1 MTADILDQDSSV
13 RGGRLISVSN
23 RLPVILSRRRDGR
36 WQADPGSGGL
46 ITALVPVLQN
56 RGGLWIGWPGVVE
69 EEGIEHISE
78 VLERTGRDSGYT
90 LHPVH
95 LSASERED
103 YYYGFANEIVWP
115 IFHDL
120 QTLCNFAPQ
129 YWRGYCQVNRK
140 FAQTIA
146 QHYQVGDYIWV
157 HDYHLMKVGEEL
169 EAFGITC
176 ATGFYLHIPFPSLDI
191 FLKLPWRMEILRA
204 LLRYDLLGFQT
215 LRDRR
220 NFAQC
225 VSTIIPDAKIEGEG
239 QVIIVQLGNR
249 TVRLG
254 GFPISI
260 DFNEFATQAQQPEVV
275 DLARH
280 FHENLPKRQVVLGL
294 DRLDYTKGIPY
305 RLDAFRSTLQHHPEL
320 HGKISL
326 VQIVVPSREDIR
338 EYSDLKTEIERTVGQ
353 INGQFTQSG
362 WIPVHYIFRGLDRV
376 ELLAYYRACEIGL
389 VTPLKDG
396 MNLVAKEY
404 CACNVDENG
413 VLILSEFA
421 GAAAQL
427 QEGAILVNPY
437 HIEAVAEAIYR
448 ATQISP
454 DERCTRMR
462 KLRQS
467 IQEHDIFWW
476 VDSFLRA
483 AFSKHL
489 DDFPLL
495 QDYQPHLEIDTR

>member
-1 MTADILDQDSSV
+1 MTAQGRNQDSSV
-13 RGGRLISVSN
+13 HGGRLISVSN
-23 RLPVILSRRRDGR
+23 RLPVILSRGRDGR

-46 ITALVPVLQN
+46 ISALVPVLQN

-69 EEGIEHISE
+69 EEEGTEQIGE
-78 VLERTGRDSGYT
+78 VLETTGRDSGYT
-90 LHPVH
+90 LYPVH
-95 LSASERED
+95 LSASEKED

-129 YWRGYCQVNRK
+129 YWRSYCQVNRK

-146 QHYQVGDYIWV
+146 QHYQVGDHIWI

-169 EAFGITC
+169 EALGIKC
-176 ATGFYLHIPFPSLDI
+176 ATGFYLHIPFPALDI

-204 LLRYDLLGFQT
+204 LLRYDLIGFQT

-225 VSTIIPDAKIEGEG
+225 VNTLIPDAKISTRR
-239 QVIIVQLGNR
+239 QVITVEIGDR

-254 GFPISI
+254 DFPISI
-260 DFNEFATQAQQPEVV
+260 DFNEFATQAQQKEVI
-275 DLARH
+275 DLAQH
-280 FHENLPKRQVVLGL
+280 FHENLPQRQVLLGL

-305 RLDAFRSTLQHHPEL
+305 RLDAFRSTLEHHPEL
-320 HGKISL
+320 RGKISL
-326 VQIVVPSREDIR
+326 VQIVVPSREDIQ
-338 EYSDLKTEIERTVGQ
+338 EYSDLKTEIEQTVGQ

-362 WIPVHYIFRGLDRV
+362 WIPVHYIFRGLERV
-376 ELLAYYRACEIGL
+376 ELLAYYRTCEIAL
-389 VTPLKDG
+389 ITPLKDG

-404 CACNVDENG
+404 CACKVDDNG

-437 HIEAVAEAIYR
+437 HIEAVAEAIYN
-448 ATQISP
+448 ATQISW
-454 DERCTRMR
+454 DERRTRMR

-467 IQEHDIFWW
+467 IQKHDIFWW
-476 VDSFLRA
+476 VDSFLQA

-489 DDFPLL
+489 EDFPLFQNCL
-495 QDYQPHLEIDTR
+495 PHLK